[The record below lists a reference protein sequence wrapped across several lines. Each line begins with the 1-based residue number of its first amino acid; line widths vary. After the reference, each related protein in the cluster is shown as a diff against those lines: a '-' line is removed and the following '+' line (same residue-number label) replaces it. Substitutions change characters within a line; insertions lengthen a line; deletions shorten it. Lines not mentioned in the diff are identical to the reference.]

1 MYTTF
6 CVSRETADRF
16 IKLFVNR
23 RAYGMQ
29 AARPLPNGSVPYYL
43 ARDWQTKKPKP
54 LDADVVRMHLNGD
67 ITINLYAINPE
78 TQRSKWVGI
87 DADFNGAVEAL
98 FQLQWELRQDGCIGL
113 RNGRPGGSHR
123 AFKAGMESGSRR
135 SIRTGEQSAVG
146 RA

>member
-43 ARDWQTKKPKP
+43 ARDWQTKS
-54 LDADVVRMHLNGD
+54 R
-67 ITINLYAINPE
+67 NLSTPTWCAC
-78 TQRSKWVGI
+78 T
-87 DADFNGAVEAL
+87 
-98 FQLQWELRQDGCIGL
+98 
-113 RNGRPGGSHR
+113 
-123 AFKAGMESGSRR
+123 
-135 SIRTGEQSAVG
+135 
-146 RA
+146 